1 MAEFSIPL
9 VWEVYGHVRVTE
21 DTKAQAVEYALGPE
35 CPLPDGNYV
44 YNSIR
49 VDDTVEIEEVSEN
62 DT

>member
-9 VWEVYGHVRVTE
+9 VWEVYGHVRVTA

-35 CPLPDGNYV
+35 CPLLDENYV

-49 VDDTVEIEEVSEN
+49 VDDTVEIEEISEN
-62 DT
+62 GT

>member
-9 VWEVYGHVRVTE
+9 VWEVYGHVRVTA

-35 CPLPDGNYV
+35 CPLLDGNYV

-49 VDDTVEIEEVSEN
+49 VYDTVEIEEVSEN
-62 DT
+62 GT

>member
-44 YNSIR
+44 YNFDYCIKYEKR
-49 VDDTVEIEEVSEN
+49 
-62 DT
+62 

>member
-9 VWEVYGHVRVTE
+9 VWEVYGHVRVTP

-35 CPLPDGNYV
+35 CPLLDGNYV

-62 DT
+62 GT